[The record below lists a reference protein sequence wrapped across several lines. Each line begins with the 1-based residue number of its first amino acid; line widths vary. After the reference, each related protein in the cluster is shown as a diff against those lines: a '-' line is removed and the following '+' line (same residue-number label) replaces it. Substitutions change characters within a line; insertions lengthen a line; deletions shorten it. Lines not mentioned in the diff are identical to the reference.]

1 MLHETARRSSRSART
16 AEATAVRSASASSAS
31 GAPTRTASSPRRT
44 SPGGRDAST
53 LARTSEP
60 AGSLI
65 STRISGGDATEEPVL
80 TQRKDQTSVVSLSA
94 RRPFT
99 LNEMEPRATSTV
111 ETLADEIA
119 GLVVERQRLRA
130 GGAGRETL
138 EANRRSLAAAQN
150 LLSQLLIERHLP
162 RQSGAA

>member
-1 MLHETARRSSRSART
+1 
-16 AEATAVRSASASSAS
+16 
-31 GAPTRTASSPRRT
+31 
-44 SPGGRDAST
+44 
-53 LARTSEP
+53 
-60 AGSLI
+60 
-65 STRISGGDATEEPVL
+65 
-80 TQRKDQTSVVSLSA
+80 
-94 RRPFT
+94 
-99 LNEMEPRATSTV
+99 MEPRATSTV

-130 GGAGRETL
+130 GGASRETL